1 MLCENCKER
10 EATVHFTEIMNG
22 RVQKHHLC
30 KECAAQMEMMGYA
43 SNEVPFV
50 KLLTGMLAAGQTQ
63 EQGENP
69 LQYVRCP
76 KCGMTYEEFTRV
88 GKFGCAECIDVFG
101 PLIGDHMKKL
111 HGSDTHT
118 GKTYTKEKMQPE
130 TKQEQEQ
137 QDIEALKL
145 RLKEAVM
152 LENFEA
158 AAKYRDELR
167 HYRQRRS
174 IMLRWFEQNGPEGD
188 VVISSRVRLARNLK
202 DYNFSLKLDTPDA
215 HKMIGEAAQ
224 KLRVLPEF
232 KDFHEYHFENLEE
245 VQREAMKER
254 HVISPFLLSQSVAG
268 GFVSSNEDLSI
279 MLNEEDHIRIQ
290 AYRAGMDM
298 ERAYEA
304 ADHIDDCIGAVLPYA
319 YDMQYGYLT
328 TCPSNVGTGMR
339 VSYMCHLPALAWNNK
354 IQGIAAEIGR
364 FGLVMHSVYSDGNKS
379 AGDIY
384 QISNQITLGIT
395 EKELIENITNIV
407 QQIVTQE
414 RILRNRL
421 KEKQKISVL
430 DGIYRSY
437 GILKYARKVSLK
449 DGLVLLSQLR
459 LGLAEGLVKTPDER
473 DYAIYQLMIGIQ
485 PGNLE
490 MLASQE
496 LTEEETDV
504 MRAQFIRENLPSI
517 E

>member
-1 MLCENCKER
+1 
-10 EATVHFTEIMNG
+10 
-22 RVQKHHLC
+22 
-30 KECAAQMEMMGYA
+30 
-43 SNEVPFV
+43 
-50 KLLTGMLAAGQTQ
+50 
-63 EQGENP
+63 
-69 LQYVRCP
+69 
-76 KCGMTYEEFTRV
+76 
-88 GKFGCAECIDVFG
+88 
-101 PLIGDHMKKL
+101 
-111 HGSDTHT
+111 
-118 GKTYTKEKMQPE
+118 
-130 TKQEQEQ
+130 
-137 QDIEALKL
+137 
-145 RLKEAVM
+145 
-152 LENFEA
+152 
-158 AAKYRDELR
+158 
-167 HYRQRRS
+167 
-174 IMLRWFEQNGPEGD
+174 MLRWFEQNGPEGD

-319 YDMQYGYLT
+319 YDTQYGYLT

-384 QISNQITLGIT
+384 QISNQITLGVT

-437 GILKYARKVSLK
+437 GILKYAGSCPGCHLHQNTPVLQISCVRSYRLPWIAVRRHIPVGPPAPDVPSL
-449 DGLVLLSQLR
+449 LHHR
-459 LGLAEGLVKTPDER
+459 LFLYHSTADNMPARPPDSS
-473 DYAIYQLMIGIQ
+473 
-485 PGNLE
+485 N
-490 MLASQE
+490 
-496 LTEEETDV
+496 
-504 MRAQFIRENLPSI
+504 AQY
-517 E
+517 

>member
-1 MLCENCKER
+1 
-10 EATVHFTEIMNG
+10 
-22 RVQKHHLC
+22 
-30 KECAAQMEMMGYA
+30 
-43 SNEVPFV
+43 
-50 KLLTGMLAAGQTQ
+50 
-63 EQGENP
+63 
-69 LQYVRCP
+69 
-76 KCGMTYEEFTRV
+76 
-88 GKFGCAECIDVFG
+88 
-101 PLIGDHMKKL
+101 
-111 HGSDTHT
+111 
-118 GKTYTKEKMQPE
+118 
-130 TKQEQEQ
+130 
-137 QDIEALKL
+137 
-145 RLKEAVM
+145 
-152 LENFEA
+152 
-158 AAKYRDELR
+158 
-167 HYRQRRS
+167 
-174 IMLRWFEQNGPEGD
+174 MLRWFEQNGPEGD

-232 KDFHEYHFENLEE
+232 KDFHEYHFDNLEE

-319 YDMQYGYLT
+319 YDTQYGYLT

-384 QISNQITLGIT
+384 QIYIISSAMP
-395 EKELIENITNIV
+395 
-407 QQIVTQE
+407 E
-414 RILRNRL
+414 RRRGGRLRAPGWWPSWR
-421 KEKQKISVL
+421 
-430 DGIYRSY
+430 RS
-437 GILKYARKVSLK
+437 GRRSGWDRYAPSTRSR
-449 DGLVLLSQLR
+449 SFCR
-459 LGLAEGLVKTPDER
+459 SRPTR
-473 DYAIYQLMIGIQ
+473 R
-485 PGNLE
+485 
-490 MLASQE
+490 
-496 LTEEETDV
+496 
-504 MRAQFIRENLPSI
+504 RA
-517 E
+517 